1 MAIIADIFGS
11 ITLPILLL
19 IAFGFFLERGLKLGS
34 AALAR
39 MLVYAVLPCALFH
52 FLSTAKLPLSTVAFT
67 AVFTVCQFA
76 AFFVLGWGLAV
87 LLRVSPSLR
96 PVFALAAAFPNSGNY
111 GIPLIELALGP
122 DWILHQSVITA
133 CHLVLVITACVFVLA
148 EERVQIGSALKEAFR
163 TPMLPAV
170 GLGLLVKGLDIDVP
184 DPVATPFRIM
194 AGALTPLALMTL
206 GAQVASTSLKNA
218 ALPVGGVV
226 AFNLALAPLFTWV
239 ALQGFDVQPKLVE
252 LLVIG
257 ACAPVGLLLPILVA
271 ERGRDASFPAAV
283 AVISTALS
291 PFAATVV
298 IALIRV

>member
-1 MAIIADIFGS
+1 MAIIAEIFGS

-19 IAFGFFLERGLKLGS
+19 IAFGYFLERGLNLGS

-52 FLSTAKLPLSTVAFT
+52 FLSTAKLPLSSVAFT
-67 AVFTVCQFA
+67 AVFTVCQFVV
-76 AFFVLGWGLAV
+76 FCILGWLLAV

-122 DWILHQSVITA
+122 DWILHQSVITT
-133 CHLVLVITACVFVLA
+133 CHMVMILFSSIFVLS
-148 EERVQIGSALKEAFR
+148 EGNLTIGSALKEAFR
-163 TPMLPAV
+163 TPLLPAV
-170 GLGLLVKGLDIDVP
+170 ALGLLVKGLEIDVP
-184 DPVATPFRIM
+184 GPLATSFKIM

-206 GAQVASTSLKNA
+206 GTQVASTKLRNA

-226 AFNLALAPLFTWV
+226 AFNLALAPFFTWL
-239 ALQGFDVQPKLVE
+239 ALQGIDVDPKLAE

-271 ERGRDASFPAAV
+271 ESGRDASFPAAV
-283 AVISTALS
+283 AVVSTALS
-291 PFAATVV
+291 PFAATFV
-298 IALIRV
+298 IALIRL